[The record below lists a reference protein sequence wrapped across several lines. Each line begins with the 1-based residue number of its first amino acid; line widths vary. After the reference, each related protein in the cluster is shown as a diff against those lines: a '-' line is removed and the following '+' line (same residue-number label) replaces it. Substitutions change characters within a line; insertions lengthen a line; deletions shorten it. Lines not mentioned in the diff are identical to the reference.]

1 MIDLVVDNNDR
12 LEYDETYYYE
22 WEEKGMKA
30 RYARRL
36 TVALFFALIVSF
48 AANNAAYAENIENT
62 ENTTAETTTGVS
74 AVLLASETTAP
85 VATGAGTPENPEI
98 ITSSSTTTVIDPATG
113 NIITTTDTEKTWS
126 GSDGVGGSGGS
137 VTGKESDIDTE
148 QRDKDG
154 NLIGA
159 QGTAVGEETT
169 IDKTETDNGENGE
182 SVIIDNGTGTT
193 SDGKTVN
200 SDVPDLTVDLKPG
213 DEAIKDS
220 EKADTWFDESTLG
233 LPDWVY
239 QKGEDG
245 SATWAG
251 ESSAEDNGTVT
262 TVTVTSG
269 TADESGK
276 TATSYVRTVT
286 APDGST
292 STQTV
297 HCVRDTEGR
306 IVSYNIETVNVKTDA
321 SGGAAPSEGA
331 SSGGGEG
338 GDSGAGK
345 TSSVTTVELPEK
357 PAVTVTEYY
366 ADGTVKNGEVVT
378 ELLDASGNVVG
389 YTVTTLKDGVAVS
402 YSQPVL
408 GRYVVTTTVEEDLG
422 NGLKKVTTT
431 KTYTTH
437 VDISSESG
445 SLQPGWRELI
455 GWMGSVTENED
466 TADGKLEGTFKPG
479 KENKKDD
486 SLDSVNDLYNRKKDN
501 IVGYKTDS
509 PYPIQ
514 YLGEI
519 SLESAIRVSAYEKN
533 ENGAYDPI
541 TTGQAHIFILQDGS
555 DEDGKPANRYYV
567 YCCDYDTSANHG
579 MKYNIQRLEDAGYYS
594 HDDNNK
600 AKNQIRAIVL
610 NGYWG
615 VTNEGG
621 TENPTAGSLE
631 AFRQMLV
638 AANIIQ
644 DTDTLTDGMALTATQ
659 AAIWYYGSSDKN
671 EHLSQTD
678 IVGVYCNGYTKDDDG
693 ELCLN
698 KSEVDANKKDIVNK
712 IYQYLI
718 NVDNNGLPGRKPT
731 SDNNLL
737 HVNDFAQSLTLT
749 VGARDENNNYDTTIT
764 FSMAEIS
771 ENTKNDLVVY
781 VKDGDNPLC
790 GYRLCGESKE
800 DAQNNI
806 KTAIKNKDGS
816 YTLANVLLPAGE
828 NVNLALNLFGTQVIE
843 NGALLFSCTDGYTA
857 GQTFIGGGKYTKG
870 IDFSVNFGFEIHD
883 PAVAYSSSALT
894 SGAEKLEW
902 TSEYHTVELPRN
914 TDIPKTGDSLCAL
927 ELALALGALVSLASA
942 AAFIA
947 RAKKAEV

>member
-1 MIDLVVDNNDR
+1 
-12 LEYDETYYYE
+12 
-22 WEEKGMKA
+22 MKA

-85 VATGAGTPENPEI
+85 VATGMGTPENPEI

-126 GSDGVGGSGGS
+126 GSDGAGGSGGS

-200 SDVPDLTVDLKPG
+200 SDVPDLTVELKPG
-213 DEAIKDS
+213 DEDIKDR

-262 TVTVTSG
+262 TVTVSSG

-297 HCVRDTEGR
+297 HCVRDAEGR
-306 IVSYNIETVNVKTDA
+306 IVSYNVETVNVKTDA
-321 SGGAAPSEGA
+321 SGGATPSEGA

-378 ELLDASGNVVG
+378 ELLDGSGNVVG

-437 VDISSESG
+437 VDITSESG

-466 TADGKLEGTFKPG
+466 TADGTLEGTFVPG
-479 KENKKDD
+479 KINEEIEKNKTDFE
-486 SLDSVNDLYNRKKDN
+486 NDLFNRIKKN
-501 IVGYKTDS
+501 IAGYDANS

-519 SLESAIRVSAYEKN
+519 SLESAIRVRAYEKYKDKDVYY
-533 ENGAYDPI
+533 EI
-541 TTGQAHIFILQDGS
+541 TTGQAHIFILQDGP
-555 DEDGKPANRYYV
+555 DEDGKTANRYYV

-579 MKYNIQRLEDAGYYS
+579 MKYNIQRLEDADYYS

-621 TENPTAGSLE
+621 SENPTAGSLE
-631 AFRQMLV
+631 AFKKMLV
-638 AANIIQ
+638 DSGNI
-644 DTDTLTDGMALTATQ
+644 TAEEAESLTDGMALTATQ
-659 AAIWYYGSSDKN
+659 AAIWYYGSSDREKSLN
-671 EHLSQTD
+671 LDD
-678 IVGVYCNGYTKDDDG
+678 IVGVYCNGYTDDDPING
-693 ELCLN
+693 NLQ
-698 KSEVDANKKDIVNK
+698 SSTVSGDKKDIINR
-712 IYQYLI
+712 IYRYLI
-718 NVDNNGLPGRKPT
+718 NVDNNGLPGREPT

-764 FSMAEIS
+764 FSMTEIS

-781 VKDGDNPLC
+781 VKDGDNLLC
-790 GYRLCGESKE
+790 GYRLCGNSEE
-800 DAQNNI
+800 DAQKNI
-806 KTAIKNKDGS
+806 KSAIKNKDGT

-828 NVNLALNLFGTQVIE
+828 NVNLALNLSGTQVIE